1 MSKPLSK
8 PLSNPRTK
16 PPTLDEWLKKL
27 EVRHPSTIDL
37 GLERVGK
44 VWHAL
49 GEPRPAR
56 KIFTVAGTNGKG
68 STVAYIDAMLR
79 ALSYS
84 SGSYTSPHVFRYQE
98 RATTGSQ
105 EFRDEEWVWAF
116 DAVEQARADTGLSY
130 FEHGTL
136 AAFLLL
142 QRAGLDFAV
151 LEVGL
156 GGRLDAVNLID
167 ADCTVITPIGLDHQ
181 EYLGP
186 DRESIGREKA
196 GILRS
201 GSPLIC
207 TEADPPETVLRQ
219 ANALGVP
226 VQRLGKEF
234 HIAQQA
240 GHLLWRKGDQEI
252 NLPLPPLPGPHQF
265 NNLAAAL
272 AALTS
277 LLPAAITRPHDLAQG
292 ISMVRLSGRLQS
304 HPDDARVLVD
314 VGHNP
319 LAAEVVKQMLQA
331 SGQRVRVCVLAM
343 LRDKDAG
350 EVVRI
355 LTDQVEQWY
364 CAGLTGARGRSG
376 ADLAQLI
383 LDQAGGQKVSTFE
396 TVSEALVAALQ
407 IADEPGRILVFGSF
421 NTAAQ
426 ALECALPMASSISP
440 GTPGPLN

>member
-1 MSKPLSK
+1 MTNPLN
-8 PLSNPRTK
+8 LAG
-16 PPTLDEWLKKL
+16 WLKRL
-27 EVRHPSTIDL
+27 EVRHPSAIDL
-37 GLERVGK
+37 GLQRVGE
-44 VWHAL
+44 VWQRL
-49 GEPRPAR
+49 GKPRPAGR
-56 KIFTVAGTNGKG
+56 IFTVGGTNGKG

-79 ALSYS
+79 SLSYS
-84 SGSYTSPHVFRYQE
+84 CGSYTSPHVFRYQE
-98 RATTGSQ
+98 RARTGSQ
-105 EFRDEEWVWAF
+105 EFRDKEWVWAF
-116 DAVEQARADTGLSY
+116 DTVEQARADIGLSY

-142 QRAGLDFAV
+142 KRAGLDFAV

-167 ADCTVITPIGLDHQ
+167 ADCMVITPIGLDHQ

-201 GSPLIC
+201 GRPLIC
-207 TEADPPETVLRQ
+207 TEADPPDSVLQQ
-219 ANALGVP
+219 AAALGVP
-226 VQRLGKEF
+226 VQRLGREF
-234 HIAQQA
+234 HITQHAN
-240 GHLLWRKGDQEI
+240 HLLWRKGDQET

-265 NNLAAAL
+265 NNLAAAV
-272 AALTS
+272 AALAC
-277 LLPAAITRPHDLAQG
+277 LVPAAVSSPQQLAQG
-292 ISMVRLSGRLQS
+292 IRKVRLSGRLQS

-331 SGQRVRVCVLAM
+331 SGQRIRVCVLAM
-343 LRDKDAG
+343 LRDKDAA

-355 LTDQVEQWY
+355 LDDQVDQWY
-364 CAGLTGARGRSG
+364 CAGLTGERGRSG

-383 LDQAGGQKVSTFE
+383 LDQALDRAYGQKVCAFE
-396 TVSEALVAALQ
+396 TVSEALKAAVQ
-407 IADEPGRILVFGSF
+407 TAAEPDRILVFGSF

-426 ALECALPMASSISP
+426 ALECSLPPVSGNSP
-440 GTPGPLN
+440 YAAETLNESEFP